1 MTRKKAGLT
10 GRGLFGSGFKAVR
23 PSLTA
28 GRPVE
33 PHLEASSIPLLSSPE
48 NEKKERAT
56 VLPPSGDHIVLELH
70 QRSFFTCIGDDEVD
84 DGRKKVTIFFG
95 TQTGT
100 AEGFPKALGE
110 EAKARYKKIR
120 FKIVDLDD
128 YAADDDEYEEKLKK
142 EDIAFFFL
150 DRRMAHE
157 LEVHIHI
164 HFSRTVTSPL
174 LFELLVYCWGAS
186 CSIRKCS
193 GALGCVLEW
202 PAVSSMIGYTTLTYV
217 PRDSL
222 QRSVHLAVRA
232 WNDLLETATRADLT
246 HHDPQRDE
254 PAAVRN
260 GTGRI
265 NPFDISSSVFD
276 LQSHS

>member
-1 MTRKKAGLT
+1 MTRKKAGLM
-10 GRGLFGSGFKAVR
+10 GRGLFGSGFKA
-23 PSLTA
+23 
-28 GRPVE
+28 
-33 PHLEASSIPLLSSPE
+33 
-48 NEKKERAT
+48 AT

-100 AEGFPKALGE
+100 AEGFAKALGE

-128 YAADDDEYEEKLKK
+128 YAADNDEYEEKLKCT
-142 EDIAFFFL
+142 FTFTF
-150 DRRMAHE
+150 HGQ
-157 LEVHIHI
+157 
-164 HFSRTVTSPL
+164 
-174 LFELLVYCWGAS
+174 GAS
-186 CSIRKCS
+186 CIITKCS
-193 GALGCVLEW
+193 GALGCVLER
-202 PAVSSMIGYTTLTYV
+202 PVVSSMIGYTTLTYV
-217 PRDSL
+217 PRDSP

-232 WNDLLETATRADLT
+232 WNDLLETAIRADLT
-246 HHDPQRDE
+246 HRDPQRDE

-260 GTGRI
+260 GTGQI
-265 NPFDISSSVFD
+265 NPFDISSFVFD